1 MSLLP
6 SDMMLVNTKFLI
18 KITKAA
24 LAYINEYG
32 PWKVEKE
39 YVLFL
44 KEAISQLPENE
55 RKEAEEDFKLY
66 YQTILEEGD

>member
-1 MSLLP
+1 VIP

-24 LAYINEYG
+24 LAHINEYG

-44 KEAISQLPENE
+44 KEAITQLPEKE
-55 RKEAEEDFKLY
+55 RKEAEENFNLY
-66 YQTILEEGD
+66 YKSMLENKEE